1 MFAIKKGILV
11 AIKTAFKNNYKYD
24 TILSSLAILE
34 NDFKLLNNIF
44 GPIFSDLEVEVT
56 RAISHPRL
64 F

>member
-1 MFAIKKGILV
+1 M

-34 NDFKLLNNIF
+34 NNFKLLNNIF

-56 RAISHPRL
+56 RTISRPRL